1 MEGGGGGGK
10 SSGGGGGAKNS
21 GGGGG
26 GDEGL
31 SMGSGNRPTLLTSPI
46 FNNCASIAVVILILC
61 CGFFNVDFRG
71 SEKLILRRNLRVC

>member
-1 MEGGGGGGK
+1 MVEGGGGGGK

-31 SMGSGNRPTLLTSPI
+31 SMGSDKRPTPLTSRA
-46 FNNCASIAVVILILC
+46 FKNCASIAALVLIMHLC
-61 CGFFNVDFRG
+61 CGAI
-71 SEKLILRRNLRVC
+71 E